1 MTKYRV
7 NVGLSYPTDARIVQR
22 LKSGENIAWGARHV
36 KEVAP
41 GEIVEDIPEMS
52 VKALLAK
59 GVIEVIADPDE
70 GAHPRSGTRIRA
82 QMSHTAADADASAI
96 EGGDD
101 E

>member
-41 GEIVEDIPEMS
+41 GEIVEDIPDVS

-59 GVIEVIADPDE
+59 GVIEVVTDTETEAR
-70 GAHPRSGTRIRA
+70 PRSGVSRSIRA
-82 QMSHTAADADASAI
+82 EQTADASAI